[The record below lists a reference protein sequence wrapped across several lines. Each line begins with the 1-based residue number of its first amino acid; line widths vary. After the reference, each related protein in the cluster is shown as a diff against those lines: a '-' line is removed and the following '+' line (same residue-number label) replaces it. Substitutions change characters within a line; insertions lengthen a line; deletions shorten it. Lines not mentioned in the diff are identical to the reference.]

1 MGEVMHNYS
10 AWVRQR
16 WELCC
21 DEREHYGEKTLT
33 LDDFLFEYKDYLRR
47 EYVIDKEKERNAD
60 I

>member
-1 MGEVMHNYS
+1 MHNYS